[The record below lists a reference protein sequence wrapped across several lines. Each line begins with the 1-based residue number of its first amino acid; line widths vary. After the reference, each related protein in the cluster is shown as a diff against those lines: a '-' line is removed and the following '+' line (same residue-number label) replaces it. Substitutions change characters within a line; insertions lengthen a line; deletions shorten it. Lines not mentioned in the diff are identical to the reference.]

1 VSGLY
6 HDKMPS
12 AEYQD
17 LLGES
22 NPKFVVKL
30 FHKRLIDILKVQDGD
45 LLKGLHE
52 RNFKTWSGP
61 EDTGFIMSE
70 SMQYASEFEGADDA
84 SGSREGWWILLLDW
98 WI

>member
-1 VSGLY
+1 MKIIENESLTSPVSGLY
-6 HDKMPS
+6 NDKMPS

-30 FHKRLIDILKVQDGD
+30 FHKRLIETLKEQDSE
-45 LLKGLHE
+45 LLEGLKK

-61 EDTGFIMSE
+61 EDTGFIMST
-70 SMQYASEFEGADDA
+70 YRF
-84 SGSREGWWILLLDW
+84 
-98 WI
+98 

>member
-1 VSGLY
+1 MSGLY

-30 FHKRLIDILKVQDGD
+30 FHKRLIEKLKVQDAD
-45 LLKGLHE
+45 LLEGLKKQ
-52 RNFKTWSGP
+52 NFKTWSGP
-61 EDTGFIMSE
+61 EDSGFIMS
-70 SMQYASEFEGADDA
+70 MFPLITPLFVTICTDPG
-84 SGSREGWWILLLDW
+84 SGT
-98 WI
+98 

>member
-1 VSGLY
+1 
-6 HDKMPS
+6 MPS

-45 LLKGLHE
+45 LLNGLQA

-61 EDTGFIMSE
+61 EDTGFIMSK
-70 SMQYASEFEGADDA
+70 SVMYNDNGQSLM
-84 SGSREGWWILLLDW
+84 W
-98 WI
+98 

>member
-1 VSGLY
+1 
-6 HDKMPS
+6 MPS

-30 FHKRLIDILKVQDGD
+30 FHKRLIDILKVQDAD
-45 LLKGLHE
+45 LLNGLKE

-61 EDTGFIMSE
+61 EDTGFIMSK
-70 SMQYASEFEGADDA
+70 SQFTCMGWPTADTF
-84 SGSREGWWILLLDW
+84 SGS
-98 WI
+98 

>member
-1 VSGLY
+1 
-6 HDKMPS
+6 MPS

-30 FHKRLIDILKVQDGD
+30 FHKRLIDILKVQDAD
-45 LLKGLHE
+45 LLNGLKE

-61 EDTGFIMSE
+61 EDTGFIMSK
-70 SMQYASEFEGADDA
+70 SKFTRMGWSTADII
-84 SGSREGWWILLLDW
+84 SGS
-98 WI
+98 

>member
-1 VSGLY
+1 
-6 HDKMPS
+6 MPS

-30 FHKRLIDILKVQDGD
+30 FHKRLIDILKVQDAD
-45 LLKGLHE
+45 LLNGLKE

-61 EDTGFIMSE
+61 EDTGFIMSK
-70 SMQYASEFEGADDA
+70 SQLTCMGWPTADTF
-84 SGSREGWWILLLDW
+84 SGS
-98 WI
+98 